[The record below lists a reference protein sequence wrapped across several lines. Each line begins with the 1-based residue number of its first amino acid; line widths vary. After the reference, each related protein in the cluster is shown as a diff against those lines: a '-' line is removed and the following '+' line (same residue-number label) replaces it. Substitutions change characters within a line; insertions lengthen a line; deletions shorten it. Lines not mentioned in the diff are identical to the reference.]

1 MNIHNTTGA
10 GDACAASTA
19 KAGPWW
25 RYGLVWMVIAGPAA
39 VVLASI
45 VTVFIALSHPEVVI
59 AEDYYRHGLEIDKK
73 LEAEQRSKALM
84 PAMQGRNHA
93 ATPAPGAQ

>member
-1 MNIHNTTGA
+1 MNIHHTTGSS
-10 GDACAASTA
+10 DACATSPA
-19 KAGPWW
+19 KAAPWW

-39 VVLASI
+39 VVVASI
-45 VTVFIALSHPEVVI
+45 VTVFIALGHPEVVI
-59 AEDYYRHGLEIDKK
+59 ADDYYRRSLNIDKT

-93 ATPAPGAQ
+93 ATPAPGTR